1 MNNCSTLALMSVV
14 LPFAICVQAVMSP
27 LVDPPGI
34 LESQFTPDAL
44 LWIGLSG
51 IFAFLVNFS
60 GFLVIGNISTLAHVL
75 LGQLK
80 TAIIMIG
87 ATFLFGSKCEYLPF
101 FKKLKLS
108 YVFRYIY
115 TNCRCDWSIHRH

>member
-1 MNNCSTLALMSVV
+1 MSAV
-14 LPFAICVQAVMSP
+14 LPFSICVQAIMSP

-34 LESQFTPDAL
+34 LEFQFTSDAL

-51 IFAFLVNFS
+51 IFAFMVNFS
-60 GFLVIGNISTLAHVL
+60 GFLVMGNISALAHVL

-87 ATFLFGSKCEYLPF
+87 ATFLFGSKCKFSFNP
-101 FKKLKLS
+101 
-108 YVFRYIY
+108 
-115 TNCRCDWSIHRH
+115 